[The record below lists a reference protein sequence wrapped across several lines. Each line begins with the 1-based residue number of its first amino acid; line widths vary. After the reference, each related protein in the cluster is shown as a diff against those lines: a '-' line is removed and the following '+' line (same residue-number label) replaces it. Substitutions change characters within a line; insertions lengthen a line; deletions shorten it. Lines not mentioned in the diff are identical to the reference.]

1 MTTTAAAYATN
12 LKQFKA
18 EVAQAIAHHKSYPI
32 AKKTTDTS
40 AIVTALATDT
50 TKHSREMEAAP
61 VPLRTGNDKTHYA
74 NSVLHAVNKGKA
86 ANLTTSDM
94 HDALNTALGTVL
106 VPVNVD
112 VPHVTGIGT
121 VGENLS
127 CTVGNWQNAPTS
139 YTYAWQRAGVPI
151 VGATSATYTLQAADS
166 PGKAIGCIVTATNS
180 AGSTAA
186 PISNTIVCA

>member
-1 MTTTAAAYATN
+1 MKLDPIYAPGGTPQSYFTN
-12 LKQFKA
+12 
-18 EVAQAIAHHKSYPI
+18 
-32 AKKTTDTS
+32 
-40 AIVTALATDT
+40 
-50 TKHSREMEAAP
+50 R
-61 VPLRTGNDKTHYA
+61 
-74 NSVLHAVNKGKA
+74 VLHAVNKGKA

-106 VPVNVD
+106 VKPVNVD

-151 VGATSATYTLQAADS
+151 VGATSAIYTLQAADS

-186 PISNTIVCA
+186 PISNTILCA

>member
-18 EVAQAIAHHKSYPI
+18 EVAQAVAAHKNYPL
-32 AKKTTDTS
+32 AKKTSETTTM
-40 AIVTALATDT
+40 VTALSTDT

-61 VPLRTGNDKTHYA
+61 VALRTGNDKTGYT
-74 NSVLHAVNKGKA
+74 NRVLHSINKGKA

-112 VPHVTGIGT
+112 IPHVQGIGT
-121 VGENLS
+121 VGESLTS
-127 CTVGNWQNAPTS
+127 TAGNWKNAPTS
-139 YTYAWQRAGVPI
+139 YTYAWQRAGVAI
-151 VGATSATYTLQAADS
+151 GGATASSYVLVAADS
-166 PGKAIGCIVTATNS
+166 GKAIGCIVTATNS

-186 PISNTIVCA
+186 PLSNTIACA

>member
-18 EVAQAIAHHKSYPI
+18 EVAQAIAHHKSYSI

-61 VPLRTGNDKTHYA
+61 VALRTGNDKTHYT

-112 VPHVTGIGT
+112 VPHVTGIGA

-139 YTYAWQRAGVPI
+139 YTYAWQRAGSPI
-151 VGATSATYTLQAADS
+151 VGATSAIYTLVAADS
-166 PGKAIGCIVTATNS
+166 GKAITCVVSATNS
-180 AGSTAA
+180 AGTTAA
-186 PISNTIVCA
+186 PPSNAINCA